1 MDPVKLHFDYRDIFR
16 APRMALSG
24 KKIWTYVVGNLIGY
38 IGYFIL
44 TNIALLT
51 AGTSLAQS
59 WDMFGL
65 YPMLIGFG
73 IPWYSFLIYGSAVL
87 FALIM
92 LTLSCSAVSRIT
104 YKQLKGN
111 DFYSSGYAWAYI
123 RKHWHPVVFTFL
135 SIGLIIAFFI
145 LMALVFALLGKIPYI
160 GELLFAIPYPLYFF
174 GALFT
179 VYSAVVLIT
188 AGIYIPVIVAAY
200 EEDTM
205 GTVFQSYV
213 ITWSQPWRVIAYH
226 LILLPLFSL
235 GSFIFY
241 GFFQLSFEF
250 VNHVFG
256 YVMGGKLE
264 KIVDAAVSAVCPPMF
279 AYGSF
284 GSLSATECVS
294 SVILAF
300 FFFLLMLAVIGYG
313 LSILSVGETLMFII
327 FKNKSDGDNI
337 LERKDEEEIEEED
350 EENDLEELTETE
362 ASEQEKSP
370 EELSSEDE

>member
-16 APRMALSG
+16 APRLALSG
-24 KKIWTYVVGNLIGY
+24 KKIWTFVTGNLLGY
-38 IGYFIL
+38 AGYFIL

-51 AGTSLAQS
+51 AGTSISQS
-59 WDMFGL
+59 WEMFGL
-65 YPMLIGFG
+65 YPILAGFG
-73 IPWYSFLIYGSAVL
+73 IPWYSFLIYLAGIL

-92 LTLSCSAVSRIT
+92 LTLSCSAVARIT

-111 DFYSSGYAWAYI
+111 DFYSSGDAWGYVK
-123 RKHWHPVVFTFL
+123 KHWHPVVFTCI
-135 SIGLIIAFFI
+135 SIGLIIVFFI
-145 LMALVFALLGKIPYI
+145 LMAVVFAFLGKIPYI

-188 AGIYIPVIVAAY
+188 ACIYIPIIVAAY

-226 LILLPLFSL
+226 LILLPLFCI

-241 GFFQLSFEF
+241 GFFQVSFEF
-250 VNHVFG
+250 VNRVFG
-256 YVMGGKLE
+256 YIMGPKLD
-264 KIVDAAVSAVCPPMF
+264 KMVDAAVSLVCPPMSMF
-279 AYGSF
+279 GSF
-284 GSLSATECVS
+284 SDLTMTECVS
-294 SVILAF
+294 AGILSF

-370 EELSSEDE
+370 EEPGSEDE